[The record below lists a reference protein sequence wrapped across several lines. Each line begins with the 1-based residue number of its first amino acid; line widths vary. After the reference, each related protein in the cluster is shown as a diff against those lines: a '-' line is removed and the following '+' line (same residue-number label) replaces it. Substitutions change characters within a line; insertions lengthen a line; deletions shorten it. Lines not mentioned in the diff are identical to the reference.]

1 MEITF
6 SAVIVAAAILSTWAS
21 YLGVPADMS
30 RQIYFE
36 FLFWGG
42 GHVIQFCYTLLMMI
56 AWVVLA
62 SASGCRVELTPR
74 LQLVYL

>member
-30 RQIYFE
+30 GQIYFE